1 MNRVDQC
8 LYLLDGIAKCY
19 GKVLRFSFFF
29 CQIMDNL
36 SGCQDPNCDVHL
48 FIERL
53 VNNIKSKRLMDE
65 EKDFLW
71 VIV

>member
-1 MNRVDQC
+1 
-8 LYLLDGIAKCY
+8 
-19 GKVLRFSFFF
+19 
-29 CQIMDNL
+29 MDNL